1 MLSVKDFKP
10 KPYEL
15 DREDFRVLPEVCK
28 QEIALTHP
36 ECVVRFSNP
45 YIIRLSNIATANE
58 RDWFIPTSAV
68 EQLDEVE

>member
-1 MLSVKDFKP
+1 MLSLTDFKP
-10 KPYEL
+10 KPYEP
-15 DREDFRVLPEVCK
+15 DREAFRGLTEVCK

-58 RDWFIPTSAV
+58 RDWCISSAV
-68 EQLDEVE
+68 LNDA